1 MTENIQNKLEE
12 NINTQLIENY
22 NTEMSIP
29 KKNNIDIYL
38 MEKDKEIMN
47 LCVLNKSL
55 ISQIEELKRA
65 NKAQEIQI
73 SSLKTDL
80 NSLEVDKNI
89 LIKENEKLDEKINGM
104 NNILI
109 SKDNKINEISK
120 KSEQNINEINNSYN
134 VQIRNYEDTLKNM
147 QSIKIDNNTLIEKL
161 VLKDKEIINMQKM
174 IFDLKQENKK
184 IFNMEKEINE
194 RNLNIFNL
202 KENIKKL
209 EKQIFIYENS
219 NDIFNTNRYNFKY
232 SNANIPNN
240 NSNNNYNI
248 NKDININNKVK
259 SINNNEKEVLNSYYN
274 YLNSN
279 LISFIIEQIKR
290 VEMSIDNK
298 NISFK
303 NNILPCKLSEENS
316 TNDLIRQNFELLI
329 NKINNL
335 HQDNFNN
342 KAELKNE
349 LEEEKNKNILLSAN
363 IKNSKNEI
371 DAMKKIL
378 ENKTAEIEQLNIKL
392 NQLFSS
398 QNNNGNNNNNE
409 SDNDISSNF
418 EHQYNGIFSKL
429 KNFSFFYCKDDSNNA
444 SSGLKKINLNLPNYS
459 LDDNILKKI
468 NDIFFTIK
476 NLINFVEQNLK
487 NNNSNSFDIKGNFE
501 KYMNEINSLNLKIK
515 KLNDLFKKNENLLKQ
530 ITNENKELKLRN
542 EELENILNSINKP
555 SNSNVSKTINSN
567 NAGNINNNFNTNNSN
582 SSNNKN
588 YYPPTS
594 SEIQDN
600 KPTIELKD
608 IMSINKVKNDNLMNE
623 FYNKN
628 MQMNSLEEEANK
640 LIRDNYAGNNK
651 NIVNKINNSNNINN
665 NNNNINMNNDNKND
679 QIYTFK
685 NENEEQNFE
694 DEEIPDNYN
703 IYNNNINNED
713 DMNYN
718 EEDIYMDNN
727 NEENN
732 MPQYNNDNEEENE
745 IYDNDNDNNNYND
758 YDSNYQN
765 EDGNFQ
771 SEQEIIYSSNQQ

>member
-1 MTENIQNKLEE
+1 MTENIQNELEE
-12 NINTQLIENY
+12 NINTQLMENY
-22 NTEMSIP
+22 NTEMLNP

-55 ISQIEELKRA
+55 ISQIEELKRE
-65 NKAQEIQI
+65 NKEKEIQI

-109 SKDNKINEISK
+109 SKDNKINEITK
-120 KSEQNINEINNSYN
+120 KSEQNINEINNAYN
-134 VQIRNYEDTLKNM
+134 TQIRNYEDTLKNM
-147 QSIKIDNNTLIEKL
+147 QTIKIDNNTLIEKL

-184 IFNMEKEINE
+184 IFTLEKEINE

-202 KENIKKL
+202 KECIKKL

-219 NDIFNTNRYNFKY
+219 NDVLFNINKYNLNY
-232 SNANIPNN
+232 SNANIPKN
-240 NSNNNYNI
+240 NNNYKI
-248 NKDININNKVK
+248 NRDINV
-259 SINNNEKEVLNSYYN
+259 NNNNTKINTNEKGVLNSYYN

-303 NNILPCKLSEENS
+303 NNILPTKLSEENS

-342 KAELKNE
+342 KTELKNE
-349 LEEEKNKNILLSAN
+349 LEEEKNKNIILTVN
-363 IKNSKNEI
+363 IKKSKNEI
-371 DAMKKIL
+371 DNMKKIL
-378 ENKTAEIEQLNIKL
+378 ENKTAEIDQLNNKL
-392 NQLFSS
+392 NQMYSS
-398 QNNNGNNNNNE
+398 QNNNTNRNNNNNE
-409 SDNDISSNF
+409 NDTDISNNF
-418 EHQYNGIFSKL
+418 EQQYNGIFSKL
-429 KNFSFFYCKDDSNNA
+429 KNFSYFYCKDTNNNA
-444 SSGLKKINLNLPNYS
+444 SSGLKTTNLKLPNYS

-468 NDIFFTIK
+468 NDIFFTLK

-487 NNNSNSFDIKGNFE
+487 KNNLNNLDIKGNFE

-515 KLNDLFKKNENLLKQ
+515 KLSELFKKNENLLKQ
-530 ITNENKELKLRN
+530 ITDENKELKLRN

-555 SNSNVSKTINSN
+555 NNSNASKTN
-567 NAGNINNNFNTNNSN
+567 NLNNVGNINNNFNTNNSN
-582 SSNNKN
+582 SNN
-588 YYPPTS
+588 YCPPFS
-594 SEIQDN
+594 SEMQEN
-600 KPTIELKD
+600 KSNIELKD
-608 IMSINKVKNDNLMNE
+608 IMNLNKIKNDNLINE

-628 MQMNSLEEEANK
+628 MQMNTLEDEANK
-640 LIRDNYAGNNK
+640 LIRENYAGNNK

-665 NNNNINMNNDNKND
+665 NNRNNNNKNNP
-679 QIYTFK
+679 IYTFK
-685 NENEEQNFE
+685 NENDEQNRENFE
-694 DEEIPDNYN
+694 DEEIPENYN
-703 IYNNNINNED
+703 IYNNNINND

-718 EEDIYMDNN
+718 EEDIYIDNN

-732 MPQYNNDNEEENE
+732 APQYNNDNDNDNEQENE
-745 IYDNDNDNNNYND
+745 INDNDNDDYNDYDNNNYND
-758 YDSNYQN
+758 YDNNYQN
-765 EDGNFQ
+765 EEGNYQ
-771 SEQEIIYSSNQQ
+771 SE